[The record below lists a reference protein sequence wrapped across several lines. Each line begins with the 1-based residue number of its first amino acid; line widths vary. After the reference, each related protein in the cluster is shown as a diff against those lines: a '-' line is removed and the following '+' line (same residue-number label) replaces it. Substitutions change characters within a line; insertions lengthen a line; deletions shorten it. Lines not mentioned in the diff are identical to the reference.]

1 MQLNI
6 SLTEEE
12 LLALLHL
19 PFFRNPN
26 QLSPF
31 YHLQLD
37 EAGVQLDPTQGLTRL
52 YQKGLWDP
60 DIQEL
65 TLEGRQLFVPMFAP
79 TARVMIFR
87 GAFAQAPFQEFYIFK
102 KYITQYSEQP
112 SLKARG
118 PFKEYQLVEHL
129 RSIFSDRRSPL
140 TENKLSLFE
149 PEYILLVMLI
159 ALHEEGEQPNFD
171 RLLSSVHERLMNS
184 GLEMP
189 VLGLF
194 GPDQQHHRALQSDVL
209 AQSLDSLVAD
219 GLIEQNGDG
228 TLFPTD
234 LIGRL
239 FGSIYRTK
247 DLYLLREE
255 FDHGQLLARE
265 VSIFRGEQGYFLGR
279 STYNDQLDTRIVH
292 LEDMEWHTLYRLI
305 NEIAR
310 PKDYLPQLTL
320 EVSKRYHA
328 HLRG

>member
-1 MQLNI
+1 
-6 SLTEEE
+6 
-12 LLALLHL
+12 
-19 PFFRNPN
+19 
-26 QLSPF
+26 
-31 YHLQLD
+31 
-37 EAGVQLDPTQGLTRL
+37 
-52 YQKGLWDP
+52 
-60 DIQEL
+60 
-65 TLEGRQLFVPMFAP
+65 
-79 TARVMIFR
+79 
-87 GAFAQAPFQEFYIFK
+87 
-102 KYITQYSEQP
+102 
-112 SLKARG
+112 
-118 PFKEYQLVEHL
+118 
-129 RSIFSDRRSPL
+129 
-140 TENKLSLFE
+140 
-149 PEYILLVMLI
+149 
-159 ALHEEGEQPNFD
+159 
-171 RLLSSVHERLMNS
+171 MNS